1 MDIDVTLYPPLQ
13 KNRFHRAAVTLGNTA
28 TVDTLLEHLAIA
40 QYEVGS
46 VYVNGDSTTFNHLLS
61 DGDRIVLL
69 PLIGGG

>member
-1 MDIDVTLYPPLQ
+1 MNVDVKLYPPLH
-13 KNRFHRAAVTLGNTA
+13 KNRFDQAAVTLADTA
-28 TVDTLLEHLAIA
+28 TVDTLLELLKIA

-46 VYVNGDSTTFNHLLS
+46 VYVNGDSSTFNHLLS